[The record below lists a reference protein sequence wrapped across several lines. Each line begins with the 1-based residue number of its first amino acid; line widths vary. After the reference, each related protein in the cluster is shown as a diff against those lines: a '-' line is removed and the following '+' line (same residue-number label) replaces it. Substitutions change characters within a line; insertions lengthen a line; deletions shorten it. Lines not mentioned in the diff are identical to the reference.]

1 MRNLI
6 LLILSLF
13 VLNSCG
19 DLDGEN
25 GNNSNNNDNNSNTD
39 ITSLNINNLYL
50 GYTIEGHNVK
60 NQTVRFNYCNKNYT
74 YKRGNEYFSGRF
86 NINNSQIII
95 NMFDAKGG
103 SYIWDTSTGDIN
115 VGREYYIYD
124 VSDEIIVDGIY
135 KTNCF

>member
-1 MRNLI
+1 MKFL
-6 LLILSLF
+6 LLIVSF
-13 VLNSCG
+13 FILNSCG
-19 DLDGEN
+19 ELDTN
-25 GNNSNNNDNNSNTD
+25 GNTN
-39 ITSLNINNLYL
+39 ITSLNINDLYL

-60 NQTVRFNYCNKNYT
+60 SQTVRFKYCNKDYT
-74 YKRGNEYFSGRF
+74 YERGSEYFTGRF

-103 SYIWDTSTGDIN
+103 SYIWDTSTGEIN

-135 KTNCF
+135 KTSCF

>member
-1 MRNLI
+1 MKYI
-6 LLILSLF
+6 LLLVSFF

-19 DLDGEN
+19 DVN
-25 GNNSNNNDNNSNTD
+25 NTD
-39 ITSLNINNLYL
+39 GTSGDNSLTKITSLNINDLYL

-60 NQTVRFNYCNKNYT
+60 NQTVRFAYCNKNYT
-74 YKRGNEYFSGRF
+74 YERGSEYFSGRF
-86 NINNSQIII
+86 NINSTQIII

-103 SYIWDTSTGDIN
+103 SYIWNTSTGEIN
-115 VGREYYIYD
+115 LNSQYYIYD